1 MIKVW
6 SLFNCN
12 TLEDYLLLYL
22 KVDVLLLTDVFEN
35 FRMMGQVHF
44 GLCPL
49 HFRTLPG
56 YSFEAMKKKTDVVLE
71 LIRDPE
77 IFTMF
82 KNGIRGGNCFC
93 NYRHLKANNKYMAN
107 FDNNLP
113 ESYLWYIDANNLYGK
128 AMIQKLPI
136 GRFEILDLENDNI
149 FAENMSSEQILNI
162 ESDGFYGYMLE
173 IDAHVPKELHDF
185 FNDFPFFPQKQSF
198 SEKSKTKKL
207 ISSLYPVENYVLHIK
222 MLQLALKCGIVL
234 DKIHKVVRFQQS
246 AWLQPYIIGNND
258 MRTMSKTKFEKD
270 FWKLLNNSTFGK
282 FIESVEKYRDVKF
295 PTCWKSYGNYKGAE
309 KFISSNYFKG
319 FKILDENL
327 IVVEMKRKQVY
338 YNKPIAV
345 GCSILELSKVHMY
358 NFFYSALKP
367 ALPNA
372 LLAYEDTDSLTV
384 VLEGANLYEKIKPIV
399 HDWLDTS
406 NYPENNIF
414 GIPLCNKGKLGYFKD
429 ELAGKIMTE
438 FIGLNPKT
446 YAFSVENTDEIKKA
460 KGVKKCVTR
469 DLRLEDYKKCLKNQE
484 TMYRKMAIF
493 KSELHQIQ
501 TKIINKAAL
510 TVTDDKRVILPNK
523 TTTLAYG
530 HYRMEEL
537 IIEDLEN
544 IICMSDSDNEN

>member
-1 MIKVW
+1 
-6 SLFNCN
+6 
-12 TLEDYLLLYL
+12 
-22 KVDVLLLTDVFEN
+22 
-35 FRMMGQVHF
+35 
-44 GLCPL
+44 
-49 HFRTLPG
+49 
-56 YSFEAMKKKTDVVLE
+56 
-71 LIRDPE
+71 
-77 IFTMF
+77 
-82 KNGIRGGNCFC
+82 
-93 NYRHLKANNKYMAN
+93 
-107 FDNNLP
+107 
-113 ESYLWYIDANNLYGK
+113 
-128 AMIQKLPI
+128 
-136 GRFEILDLENDNI
+136 
-149 FAENMSSEQILNI
+149 
-162 ESDGFYGYMLE
+162 MLE

-198 SEKSKTKKL
+198 SEKSKTTKL

-222 MLQLALKCGIVL
+222 MLQLALKCGIIL

-384 VLEGANLYEKIKPIV
+384 FLEGANLYEKIKPIV

-544 IICMSDSDNEN
+544 IICMSDSDDES